1 MFVTSVDL
9 IRAIAVSPFS
19 SRSFRNKQGN
29 VPSCVAVE
37 TEKIGTAAS
46 LCRLPPA
53 RVSAAIHVQYLS
65 GDVASLR
72 EVNDGIGNVLRLRDR
87 THGRESLH

>member
-1 MFVTSVDL
+1 MFVASVDL
-9 IRAIAVSPFS
+9 IRAIAVSPFPS
-19 SRSFRNKQGN
+19 WSFRNKQGN
-29 VPSCVAVE
+29 VPSGVALE
-37 TEKIGTAAS
+37 TPKIGIAAS

-53 RVSAAIHVQYLS
+53 RVGAAIHVQYLS

-72 EVNDGIGNVLRLRDR
+72 EVNDGIGNVLRIGDR